1 MNNTNFEET
10 ARDLI
15 SFLDICPTSYHTGTE
30 IKKRL
35 ISAGFTELRE
45 SDPWDTDPDGAYF
58 VERNGSGVIAFRRG
72 TQTASERGFRIICAH
87 TDSPSLKLKTEAG
100 SVKSGYF
107 VVPVEIYGGPI
118 ISTWLDRPLIIAGM
132 VYYRNGNGMESRLI
146 RTESPA
152 ALIPNPAIHMNRELN
167 KGFQYNAQNHLQT
180 VIALE
185 GVDVL
190 NKLIAGA
197 AGTDPDSVLSADLY
211 LAESAGGSIVGSD
224 SNLISS
230 GRIDNIGGCHA
241 ALTAVIES
249 ESAETTSVCALFDNE
264 EIGSHT
270 PPGANSNFLVSVL
283 ERITG
288 GSRGLRE
295 DAYRAYANSF
305 LVSNDAAHAV
315 HPNFSDK
322 HDPAYVPA
330 LNGGPVIK
338 ANARRSYATTAET
351 EAFFAEAC
359 RRAGVPKQKI
369 IGKSDAPSGGTIGPV
384 CSSLTGIPAVDVGI
398 PILGM
403 HSIRETAGVK
413 DQRYMIEA
421 MKAVYNG

>member
-1 MNNTNFEET
+1 
-10 ARDLI
+10 
-15 SFLDICPTSYHTGTE
+15 
-30 IKKRL
+30 
-35 ISAGFTELRE
+35 
-45 SDPWDTDPDGAYF
+45 
-58 VERNGSGVIAFRRG
+58 
-72 TQTASERGFRIICAH
+72 
-87 TDSPSLKLKTEAG
+87 LKLKTEAG
-100 SVKSGYF
+100 SVKSGYY
-107 VVPVEIYGGPI
+107 VVPVEVYGGPI
-118 ISTWLDRPLIIAGM
+118 ISTWLDRPLIIAGK
-132 VYYRNGNGMESRLI
+132 VYYRNETGTECRLI
-146 RTESPA
+146 RTDSSA
-152 ALIPNPAIHMNRELN
+152 AIIPNPAIHMNRELN
-167 KGFQYNAQNHLQT
+167 KGFQYNAQNHLQA

-185 GVDVL
+185 GEDVL
-190 NKLIAGA
+190 NKLIAET
-197 AGTDPDSVLSADLY
+197 AGIDPDSVLSADLY
-211 LAESAGGSIVGSD
+211 LAESAGGCITGSD
-224 SNLISS
+224 SSLISS

-241 ALTAVIES
+241 VLTAVIES

-283 ERITG
+283 ERIAG
-288 GSRGLRE
+288 GSAGSRE
-295 DAYRAYANSF
+295 DAYRAYAKSF

-315 HPNFSDK
+315 HPNFADK

-359 RRAGVPKQKI
+359 RRADVPKQKI
-369 IGKSDAPSGGTIGPV
+369 IGKSDSPSGGTIGPV